1 MDTNAAPVVS
11 PLPDNISASG
21 ARRLEQQAAHHT
33 HSKKSI
39 PAEDAEDPL
48 DGLRE
53 QSLRKESGVEARRH
67 ERLDHAAARA
77 SKHEVDT
84 PAHVRF
90 NKPTRRAGFG
100 SLSACTWR
108 ELRRIARC
116 ARRCLRMQRSRTA

>member
-11 PLPDNISASG
+11 PLPDNISPSG
-21 ARRLEQQAAHHT
+21 ARRLEAQQAAHHT
-33 HSKKSI
+33 HSKKAI
-39 PAEDAEDPL
+39 PSEDAEDPL

-100 SLSACTWR
+100 SLSACTSS
-108 ELRRIARC
+108 ELSRVAR
-116 ARRCLRMQRSRTA
+116 